1 MVYCVH
7 NSAKSEYYM
16 TQDILDIF
24 GLSSKSKQVLLDIL
38 GHGVSSV
45 ATIAARLGMP
55 KSSVYDAIPPLLE
68 QSLVNEYSDNR
79 GKTYGI
85 SDNEQIAR
93 AHKEKIEQLQK
104 AQASLL
110 ELLTT
115 RHAQDDSPAQPKI
128 KFYSGTLGIKQWA
141 VLGHSY
147 GGYVAQAYAL
157 KYPGAVSY
165 LILVDTSPSTRLIP
179 KQEAPQL
186 LARKMT
192 PEIAAELGNL
202 GKVVTKAVPEGGNE
216 EWQRIWHAILPIY
229 FNEFPSQVLIPG
241 DRTVYN
247 EHALVLG
254 GALMATFDTRPMLA
268 KLALPTLVA
277 VGRWD
282 AILPISHSEI
292 LYKSIPG
299 AQLVVFERSGHF
311 PFVEEPG
318 RFVEVVRSFLGE

>member
-1 MVYCVH
+1 MTRH
-7 NSAKSEYYM
+7 RPRRLLPLLLSGLFALALAAPASADTRTVELE
-16 TQDILDIF
+16 T
-24 GLSSKSKQVLLDIL
+24 G
-38 GHGVSSV
+38 
-45 ATIAARLGMP
+45 ARLFVETVGNGR
-55 KSSVYDAIPPLLE
+55 PLLVIHGGLGLDHSYF
-68 QSLVNEYSDNR
+68 QPWLDP
-79 GKTYGI
+79 
-85 SDNEQIAR
+85 
-93 AHKEKIEQLQK
+93 LQK
-104 AQASLL
+104 SFQLIYPDLRGNGRSASVPDAEFTIDRMVDDL
-110 ELLTT
+110 EAL
-115 RHAQDDSPAQPKI
+115 R
-128 KFYSGTLGIKQWA
+128 GTLGIKQWA

>member
-1 MVYCVH
+1 LLSGLFALALAAPA
-7 NSAKSEYYM
+7 SADTRTVELE
-16 TQDILDIF
+16 T
-24 GLSSKSKQVLLDIL
+24 G
-38 GHGVSSV
+38 
-45 ATIAARLGMP
+45 ARLFVETVGNGR
-55 KSSVYDAIPPLLE
+55 PLLVIHGGLGLDHSYF
-68 QSLVNEYSDNR
+68 QPWLDP
-79 GKTYGI
+79 
-85 SDNEQIAR
+85 
-93 AHKEKIEQLQK
+93 LQK
-104 AQASLL
+104 SFQLIYPDLRGNGRSASVPDAEFTIDRMVDDL
-110 ELLTT
+110 EAL
-115 RHAQDDSPAQPKI
+115 R
-128 KFYSGTLGIKQWA
+128 GTLGIKQWA